1 MLHAFIGVGLFCLP
15 DSRGQSASVPG
26 RIWLFER
33 RSACRVHACAKTG
46 ASTFNPRHS
55 ALDIRYHG
63 LFHFFAAPVQPP
75 ARTRLQD
82 RLPPA
87 CGPRADPRCTFAVSQ
102 PMAWRQ
108 AGLVALLRQR
118 RQLNARRV
126 HQSGV
131 TSSGLAIP
139 LRADSPMRV
148 GTRRLNLIRRAPP
161 SS

>member
-82 RLPPA
+82 RLPA
-87 CGPRADPRCTFAVSQ
+87 CGPRPIPDARSPSPNPWRGGRRVSSRSFGSAASSMRAECTKVGLPQAVSLFRFA
-102 PMAWRQ
+102 PIRQ
-108 AGLVALLRQR
+108 
-118 RQLNARRV
+118 
-126 HQSGV
+126 
-131 TSSGLAIP
+131 
-139 LRADSPMRV
+139 
-148 GTRRLNLIRRAPP
+148 
-161 SS
+161 